1 MLRAMVPV
9 SVALTGAVWHWNI
22 FGMHILRTLAAAA
35 ILLAA
40 GVTAGLAQAGSLGT
54 VTVTYTLHRIPRIAS
69 NQLAVWIED
78 GEGRYV
84 RTLFATDFMARRQGF
99 RRRPQACP
107 LWVQASGLE
116 RWKREAIDAVS
127 GATQKAGVIS
137 LDWGCT
143 WPDGRSVLPG
153 TYLYK
158 VEGNIFWDKRV
169 LWTGRIQVGGQ
180 PADSA
185 ATAEYLPD
193 ASAAQEGRLVEG
205 VSASF
210 QPRR

>member
-1 MLRAMVPV
+1 MRA
-9 SVALTGAVWHWNI
+9 TGTLAAV
-22 FGMHILRTLAAAA
+22 ILLAAAA
-35 ILLAA
+35 
-40 GVTAGLAQAGSLGT
+40 TAGLAQPASPGT

-78 GEGRYV
+78 AGGRHV

-107 LWVQASGLE
+107 AWVRASGLE
-116 RWKREAIDAVS
+116 SWSRERVDAVS
-127 GATQKAGVIS
+127 AATQKPGPHN
-137 LDWGCT
+137 LEWDCT
-143 WPDGRSVLPG
+143 RADGRPVPPG

-169 LWTGRIQVGGQ
+169 LWTGSIRVGG
-180 PADSA
+180 PPEDSA

-193 ASAAQEGRLVEG
+193 ASAAQEGRLVEE
-205 VSASF
+205 VAARF
-210 QPRR
+210 RPRR